1 MFLGVRKHT
10 SNIMVMVLVVCE
22 PLHLDHSSPS
32 RSVLHVEITF
42 HGLACNQR
50 PCSDSLLVF
59 FLIQGHSQQSVPCLF
74 PAFSNP
80 EGLSVSKPPCNGT
93 ISTAAVRMLHGA
105 ERGAEGLLVS

>member
-22 PLHLDHSSPS
+22 PLRLDHSSPS

-50 PCSDSLLVF
+50 PWTSDSLLVV
-59 FLIQGHSQQSVPCLF
+59 FLIQGLSQQSVPRLF

-80 EGLSVSKPPCNGT
+80 EGLSVSKPLAMGP
-93 ISTAAVRMLHGA
+93 SAQLQ
-105 ERGAEGLLVS
+105 